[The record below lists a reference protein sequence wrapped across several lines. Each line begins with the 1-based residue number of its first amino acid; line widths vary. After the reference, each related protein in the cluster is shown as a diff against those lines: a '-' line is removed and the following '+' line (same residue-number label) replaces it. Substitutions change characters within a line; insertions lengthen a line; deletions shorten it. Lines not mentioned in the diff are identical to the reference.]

1 MITEGI
7 LNLILD
13 VMQWFF
19 NLIPAPEQ
27 TAGAGLNG
35 VGETFVDIIQ
45 GVAYV
50 LPVGDILIM
59 LGIWYGLY
67 TFTIAWKIIQRIWDA
82 LPFT

>member
-1 MITEGI
+1 MITEGL
-7 LNLILD
+7 LNIVKS
-13 VMQWFF
+13 VMMWFF

-27 TAGAGLNG
+27 TVGMGLG
-35 VGETFVDIIQ
+35 VVAETFVDIIQ
-45 GVAYV
+45 SVAYV

-67 TFTIAWKIIQRIWDA
+67 TFSIGWKAIQRIWDA

>member
-7 LNLILD
+7 LNIIRY
-13 VMQWFF
+13 VMIGLL

-27 TAGAGLNG
+27 AAGAGLGG
-35 VGETFVDIIQ
+35 VALTFIDIIQ

-59 LGIWYGLY
+59 LGIWFGIY
-67 TFTIAWKIIQRIWDA
+67 TFTIQWKIIQRIWDA